1 MRGGQPLCGGQA
13 AVRAAVGVPVCA
25 PMPFCSLHAAHV
37 LARHATPAL
46 HTSLPPSPPSLPP
59 CSKDM
64 TLKEAEVLALST
76 LKQVMEEK
84 VRQVAARQGRAPG
97 VSCLC

>member
-1 MRGGQPLCGGQA
+1 VRGGQQLCGGEA

-25 PMPFCSLHAAHV
+25 PTPSCSLHAAHV

-46 HTSLPPSPPSLPP
+46 HTSPPPITSLPP

-84 VRQVAARQGRAPG
+84 VRQVAARQGHAPG